1 MCDALSDGSFNIAVP
16 RHLIATILAEAD
28 GEGLLLC
35 FRSWAATR
43 RMPARWKRLGFA
55 ARSKILTVGPWP
67 ACIRLA
73 SLPGEA
79 SLCQSRRFSMRER
92 PRRKASNRA
101 ASALSGARLVMP

>member
-28 GEGLLLC
+28 GEG
-35 FRSWAATR
+35 R
-43 RMPARWKRLGFA
+43 
-55 ARSKILTVGPWP
+55 LTVLPQFGCDTPDAGAMEEVGVRSPQQDPHRRPLARVHQAGIP
-67 ACIRLA
+67 AGR
-73 SLPGEA
+73 GV
-79 SLCQSRRFSMRER
+79 LCQSRRFSMRER

>member
-1 MCDALSDGSFNIAVP
+1 MCDALSDGSFDIAVP

-28 GEGLLLC
+28 GEGV
-35 FRSWAATR
+35 
-43 RMPARWKRLGFA
+43 
-55 ARSKILTVGPWP
+55 LTVLPQLGCDAPEAGAMEEVGVRSPQQDPHRRLRP